1 MLKKIQ
7 GIAWN
12 IIELEETVS
21 TNLYLRDRLL
31 EEKLSEYTIVS
42 TNFQT
47 SGRGQKGN
55 SWSSNRGENLLFS
68 ILIFPNMIV
77 ANEQFI
83 ISQIVALS
91 IRNVL
96 SRITD
101 GVMVKW
107 PNDIYCNEK
116 KIAGILIENNLFGKT
131 IESSIIGIGININQK
146 IFTTDLINPVSLFQ
160 ITGKEFNRDSILEE
174 ILSEFGM
181 LYDELKQN
189 KRNKIESQYFENLYR
204 LHGYHWYKDVNGIFQ
219 AKIMNVLPSGYLVLR
234 AIGESVDR
242 EYSFKEVQFVK

>member
-31 EEKLSEYTIVS
+31 EKKLSEYTIVS

-116 KIAGILIENNLFGKT
+116 KIAGILIENNLFVKT
-131 IESSIIGIGININQK
+131 I
-146 IFTTDLINPVSLFQ
+146 
-160 ITGKEFNRDSILEE
+160 
-174 ILSEFGM
+174 
-181 LYDELKQN
+181 
-189 KRNKIESQYFENLYR
+189 
-204 LHGYHWYKDVNGIFQ
+204 
-219 AKIMNVLPSGYLVLR
+219 
-234 AIGESVDR
+234 
-242 EYSFKEVQFVK
+242 